1 MMSNEKFPLVCV
13 VGPTA
18 SGKTG
23 LAAAISHRLD
33 GEVVSADSMQIYRG
47 LSIGTAKPTKEEMGG
62 IPHHMIDFLSPEE
75 RFSVADYAAMAR
87 GVIFDIHERGKLPV
101 LAGGTGLYV
110 QAVTEGILFQ
120 EEPENPEIRRQ
131 LEQRAEKDE
140 IEALFQELQNIDPPS
155 AQRIDPSNEKRV
167 IRALEI
173 YYLTGET
180 MTRRLEK
187 SRPKDL
193 PFRPVLIG
201 LNFADRQRL
210 YDRIEQ
216 RVDQMMDSG
225 LLEEAGAVLNHLG
238 ITASGAIGYKEF
250 IPYFQGKITI
260 EEAVEQL
267 KRDTRRYAKRQ
278 LTWFKRDAR
287 IHWILADREEGVDG
301 ILQNSLA
308 YLKKEGIIE
317 K

>member
-1 MMSNEKFPLVCV
+1 MDPK
-13 VGPTA
+13 
-18 SGKTG
+18 
-23 LAAAISHRLD
+23 AA
-33 GEVVSADSMQIYRG
+33 
-47 LSIGTAKPTKEEMGG
+47 K
-62 IPHHMIDFLSPEE
+62 
-75 RFSVADYAAMAR
+75 
-87 GVIFDIHERGKLPV
+87 DIHPH
-101 LAGGTGLYV
+101 
-110 QAVTEGILFQ
+110 
-120 EEPENPEIRRQ
+120 
-131 LEQRAEKDE
+131 
-140 IEALFQELQNIDPPS
+140 NI
-155 AQRIDPSNEKRV
+155 KRV

-225 LLEEAGAVLNHLG
+225 LLEEAEAVMNHLG

-278 LTWFKRDAR
+278 LTWFR
-287 IHWILADREEGVDG
+287 REPETVWVNKDEFGYNEDKMLEYMLSVCHERG
-301 ILQNSLA
+301 ITG
-308 YLKKEGIIE
+308 E
-317 K
+317 